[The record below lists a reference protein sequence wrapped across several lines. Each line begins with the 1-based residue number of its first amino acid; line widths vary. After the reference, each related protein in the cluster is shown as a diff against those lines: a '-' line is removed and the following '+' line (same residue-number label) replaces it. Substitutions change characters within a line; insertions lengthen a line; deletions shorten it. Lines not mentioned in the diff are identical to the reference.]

1 MQDTESEAHRVEETL
16 SEDDV
21 RQAVLL
27 STGNLFRRVFNE
39 YRNHIWD
46 ELGRITITTEGEKL
60 RNDLISNTNSGFSN
74 EDSFRQ
80 SLVTPRAIDV
90 MFIIW
95 RENGSI
101 SENAIKL
108 AGLGRQFQHGKTLN
122 RNSLKNA
129 ICNDLP
135 NVSANGNDSIKRS
148 IDRICQAL
156 EVYGLI
162 ERETERINHKPMHGT
177 PRLHSLMS
185 GAFDAMSRIFAK
197 QLQEKDG
204 AQND

>member
-27 STGNLFRRVFNE
+27 STGDLFRTVFNE
-39 YRNHIWD
+39 YRNLIWD
-46 ELGRITITTEGEKL
+46 ELGRITITKEGEKL
-60 RNDLISNTNSGFSN
+60 RNDLISNTNSGFAN

-80 SLVTPRAIDV
+80 SLVTLRAIDV

-95 RENGSI
+95 RENASI
-101 SENAIKL
+101 SEGAIEL
-108 AGLGRQFQHGKTLN
+108 AGLGRQFQHNKNLT

-129 ICNDLP
+129 ICGDLP

-162 ERETERINHKPMHGT
+162 ERETIRPNLKPMYGT

-185 GAFDAMSRIFAK
+185 GAFAAMSRIFAK
-197 QLQEKDG
+197 QLQEIDG
-204 AQND
+204 TQND